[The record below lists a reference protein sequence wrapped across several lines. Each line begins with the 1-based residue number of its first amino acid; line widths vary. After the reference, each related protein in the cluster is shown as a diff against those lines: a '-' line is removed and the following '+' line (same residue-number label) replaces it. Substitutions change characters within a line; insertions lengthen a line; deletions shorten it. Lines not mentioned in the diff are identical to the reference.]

1 MSDTA
6 PSIEKLIKE
15 FYDEHEYVCGK
26 VRASHDEE
34 LKDVLSEFV
43 RKLIDTNVEKIAKR
57 FNHDLTTL
65 MRYVTYIAED
75 NTCRGKC
82 NNGKRCTNSSR
93 KSGDHPGYCGFHKG
107 QYKPRAIYTEPSPE
121 ELAKLRRPPVDISN
135 LPAELML

>member
-1 MSDTA
+1 MSDTE
-6 PSIEKLIKE
+6 PSIKKLIKE

-43 RKLIDTNVEKIAKR
+43 RKLIDTNVRDIAKR
-57 FNHDLTTL
+57 FNHDLATV

-75 NTCRGKC
+75 DKCRGVSA
-82 NNGKRCTNSSR
+82 NGKRCNNSNR
-93 KSGDHPGYCGFHKG
+93 NGENGYCNLHKG
-107 QYKPRAIYTEPSPE
+107 QYKPRAIHIEPSPE

-135 LPAELML
+135 LPAEVLML